1 MREEELK
8 AVPLF
13 ASLSKKELQEL
24 AKHTDEVQVLAG
36 KRLANQGEL
45 AYEFFVITEG
55 SAEVTQADRKIRE
68 MGPGDFFG
76 EIGLLESERRT
87 ATVTATSPMSLI
99 VMTGR
104 DLRDADRT
112 LPELAEKIRQ
122 TLKERLEADST

>member
-1 MREEELK
+1 MREDELK

-13 ASLSKKELQEL
+13 ASLSKKELREL
-24 AKHTDEVQVLAG
+24 AKHTDEVQVPAG

-55 SAEVTQADRKIRE
+55 SAEVTQGDRKIRE
-68 MGPGDFFG
+68 IGTGDFFG

-112 LPELAEKIRQ
+112 LPELAEKLRQ
-122 TLKERLEADST
+122 ALKERLEADST